1 MKKNHIA
8 ALLLCMIMISGV
20 FGAHA
25 FADDPEYYHI
35 GNAEDLKKIADIP
48 GAHYELDCDIDMSG
62 NDWEPIAFSGT
73 LIGNGHT
80 IYNLKVTSF
89 GKDRADTLDGNAKVY
104 DSVFAGLFSVLKGAK
119 IQDLNLRGVDIDVS
133 SEIHCFAGG
142 FAGYMKD
149 TVISGCSIT
158 DARIS
163 ITPRCQPE
171 ADNPRKSCNSGVG
184 GIAGFGSGTI
194 ENCTVDAIL
203 IFRDECSSKLKV
215 EEFMGGAVS
224 DGNPT
229 LKNCSISIDGYCEC
243 RGYCHNGGLV
253 GMYYQYDKSEEVGT
267 ITDCSVSGMITFFE
281 DNRDRRAYC
290 EAYIGERMNWPK
302 MSGCSQKFTRNE
314 TKNYKAHLSPEK
326 CGEPYYTE
334 EITAPV
340 CGTGSCGYTQYTCKV
355 CGYSFK
361 TAFTV
366 PAHTPGEW
374 VTVKEARNGAS
385 GLRQKSCT
393 VCGKVTEE
401 ETLIPVMDVEIERKA
416 LDLNYKDETMLSASV
431 VPKDAADQTIVWTSS
446 DEKVASVGQDGIV
459 RATGRGTAT
468 ITASSSDG
476 YAKNHCEVKV
486 GYTFGQ
492 WLIKIIMFG
501 WIWY

>member
-1 MKKNHIA
+1 MKKTRIA
-8 ALLLCMIMISGV
+8 ALLLCMIMISGI
-20 FGAHA
+20 FGAQA
-25 FADDPEYYHI
+25 VFAYTPAYFHI
-35 GNAEDLKKIADIP
+35 SSAEDLRKIAENP
-48 GAHYELDCDIDMSG
+48 GSYYELDCDIDMSG
-62 NDWEPIAFSGT
+62 VDWEPIAFSGH
-73 LIGNGHT
+73 LYGEGHT
-80 IYNLKVTSF
+80 IYNLKVSTF

-104 DSVFAGLFSVLKGAK
+104 DSVFAGLFSVLKGAM

-149 TVISGCSIT
+149 AKISGCSIT

-194 ENCTVDAIL
+194 ENCTVDATL
-203 IFRDECSSKLKV
+203 IFRDECSSRLKV

-229 LKNCSISIDGYCEC
+229 LKNCSINIDGYCEC

-253 GMYYQYDKSEEVGT
+253 GMYYQYDKAEEVGT
-267 ITDCSVSGMITFFE
+267 ITSCSVSGKITFFE

-290 EAYIGERMNWPK
+290 EAYIGEKMNWPK

-326 CGEPYYTE
+326 CADPQYTE
-334 EITAPV
+334 ETIAPV
-340 CGTGSCGYTQYTCKV
+340 CKGWNCGYTRYTCKT
-355 CGYSFK
+355 CGYSFR
-361 TAFTV
+361 TDFTI

-374 VTVKEARNGAS
+374 VTVQEAKNGVD
-385 GLRQKSCT
+385 GLRQKTCT
-393 VCGKVTEE
+393 ICGEPAEE
-401 ETLIPVMDVEIERKA
+401 EILVAVHDVVISSTTLE
-416 LDLNYKDETMLSASV
+416 LGYKKEVTLTAFT
-431 VPKDAADQTIVWTSS
+431 VPENAADPTIVWTSS
-446 DEKVASVGQDGIV
+446 DEKVATVDQDGVV
-459 RATGRGTAT
+459 RSVGRGTAT
-468 ITASSSDG
+468 ITASSSDD
-476 YAKNHCEVKV
+476 YAKSHCEVKV
-486 GYTFGQ
+486 DYTFWQ
-492 WLIKIIMFG
+492 WLIKTLFG
-501 WIWY
+501 WLGN